1 MRKKLSVVFL
11 ICLLLGCSHHPKKK
25 DHKFTVNLCKY
36 KPGSCNCGLYA
47 EGYLSFGMGAWGRD
61 EYSVYLTDSN
71 HFRAYIGDFDEENER
86 FEYVCSGDSVYVE
99 KRTNK
104 GYGRDDWSTYKVLDK
119 KSYSLKDLKKG
130 RVFE

>member
-1 MRKKLSVVFL
+1 MRKKLSVFL
-11 ICLLLGCSHHPKKK
+11 VCLLLGCGHHPKKK

-61 EYSVYLTDSN
+61 LYSVYLTDSS
-71 HFRAYIGDFDEENER
+71 HFRVYIGDFDEENER
-86 FEYVCSGDSVYVE
+86 FEYDCSGDSVYVE

-104 GYGRDDWSTYKVLDK
+104 GYARDDWSTYKVLDK
-119 KSYSLKDLKKG
+119 KSYSLKDLQKG
-130 RVFE
+130 NVFE

>member
-1 MRKKLSVVFL
+1 MRKKLSVFL
-11 ICLLLGCSHHPKKK
+11 VCLLLGCGHHPKKK

-61 EYSVYLTDSN
+61 LYSVYLTDSS
-71 HFRAYIGDFDEENER
+71 HFRVYIGDFDEENER
-86 FEYVCSGDSVYVE
+86 FEYDCSADSVHVE

-104 GYGRDDWSTYKVLDK
+104 GYARDDRSTYKVLDK
-119 KSYSLKDLKKG
+119 KSYSLKDLK
-130 RVFE
+130 RRNVFE